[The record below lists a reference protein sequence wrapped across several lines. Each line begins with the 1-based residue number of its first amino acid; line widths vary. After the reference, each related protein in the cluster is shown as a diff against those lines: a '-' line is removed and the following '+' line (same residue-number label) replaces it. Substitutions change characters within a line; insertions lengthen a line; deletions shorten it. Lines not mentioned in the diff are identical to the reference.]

1 MNSLRPFAPE
11 LLGRY
16 SCMLFEEPAQ
26 IGRVGKLAV
35 GCNLGNGQ
43 VGIVELYFYFCGELF
58 VNKILGSLSV
68 DCGCRDFIQITRSDA
83 ELFGIECHLVF
94 LGRML
99 MDEMHEAVEKQL
111 FARV

>member
-1 MNSLRPFAPE
+1 
-11 LLGRY
+11 
-16 SCMLFEEPAQ
+16 MLFEEPAQ

-43 VGIVELYFYFCGELF
+43 VGIVELNFYFCGELF
-58 VNKILGSLSV
+58 VNKILGSFSV